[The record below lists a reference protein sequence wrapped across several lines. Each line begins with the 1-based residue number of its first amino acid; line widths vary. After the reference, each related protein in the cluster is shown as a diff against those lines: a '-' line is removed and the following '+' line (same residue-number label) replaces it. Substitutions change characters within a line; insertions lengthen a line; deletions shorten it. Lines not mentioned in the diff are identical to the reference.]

1 MKKFFI
7 GLYYFMSIGF
17 ILLVGQDSFPK
28 DSFQVVILILMIFA
42 SLAFFLGNK
51 PQHVQK
57 SESPSEPVI
66 VDGHVQGLYDKLS
79 KSNTDI
85 SLLQSENAKLKDKNK
100 DLKQEIKTLTLTA
113 LIEYNKLIVEE
124 NLNSEEV
131 KSKIALLE
139 IEEKDLIEKGHAL
152 ESKNTLDSKVG
163 RSKAKQILKSFNS
176 DVNSILI
183 NTTLSNS
190 EASRARIIKAF
201 EQANKAFAD
210 ESVAISKDYLTLKLQ
225 RLDLTLLALQR
236 KQDEIEQQKAIKEQ
250 MREEEKVRRE
260 IEAEKKKIE
269 KEVSQFAAESK
280 KLMDYL
286 AKANSDIERNL
297 YADKIK
303 ELEEKIKLLEEDK
316 KRVFEREANTRA
328 GFVYVIS
335 NIGSF
340 GEDIYKIGMTRRL
353 EPMDRVKELGDASVP
368 FEFDVHAMIFS
379 DDAPALETLLHQTF
393 KDKQVNK
400 VNPRKE
406 FFKVS
411 LTDIAELVKK
421 EFNATTE
428 FTMLAEAAQ
437 YRESLR
443 IAETSNAAT

>member
-1 MKKFFI
+1 
-7 GLYYFMSIGF
+7 
-17 ILLVGQDSFPK
+17 
-28 DSFQVVILILMIFA
+28 
-42 SLAFFLGNK
+42 
-51 PQHVQK
+51 
-57 SESPSEPVI
+57 
-66 VDGHVQGLYDKLS
+66 
-79 KSNTDI
+79 
-85 SLLQSENAKLKDKNK
+85 
-100 DLKQEIKTLTLTA
+100 LTLT
-113 LIEYNKLIVEE
+113 V
-124 NLNSEEV
+124 
-131 KSKIALLE
+131 
-139 IEEKDLIEKGHAL
+139 
-152 ESKNTLDSKVG
+152 
-163 RSKAKQILKSFNS
+163 
-176 DVNSILI
+176 
-183 NTTLSNS
+183 
-190 EASRARIIKAF
+190 
-201 EQANKAFAD
+201 
-210 ESVAISKDYLTLKLQ
+210 
-225 RLDLTLLALQR
+225 LQR
-236 KQDEIEQQKAIKEQ
+236 KQDEMEQQRAIKEQ
-250 MREEEKVRRE
+250 MREEEKVRKE
-260 IEAEKKKIE
+260 IELEKKKIE

-340 GEDIYKIGMTRRL
+340 GEDVYKIGMTRRL
-353 EPMDRVKELGDASVP
+353 EPMDRVKELSDASVP

-379 DDAPALETLLHQTF
+379 DDAPALEALLHQTF

-406 FFKVS
+406 FYKVS

-443 IAETSNAAT
+443 IAETSSATA

>member
-28 DSFQVVILILMIFA
+28 DSFQAVILILMIFA
-42 SLAFFLGNK
+42 ALAFVLGNK
-51 PQHVQK
+51 PQRVQE

-66 VDGHVQGLYDKLS
+66 VDGHVQGLYDRLS

-100 DLKQEIKTLTLTA
+100 NLKQEIKALTLTT
-113 LIEYNKLIVEE
+113 LVEYNKLIVEE
-124 NLNSEEV
+124 NLNSEEI

-139 IEEKDLIEKGHAL
+139 LEEKDLIENGHAL

-176 DVNSILI
+176 DINSILA

-190 EASRARIIKAF
+190 EASRTKIIKAF
-201 EQANKAFAD
+201 EQSNKAFAD
-210 ESVAISKDYLTLKLQ
+210 ESIAISKDYLTLKLQ
-225 RLDLTLLALQR
+225 HLDLTLTALQR
-236 KQDEIEQQKAIKEQ
+236 KRDEMEQQRAIKEQ
-250 MREEEKVRRE
+250 MREEEKVRKE
-260 IEAEKKKIE
+260 IELEKKKIE

-340 GEDIYKIGMTRRL
+340 GENIYKIGMTRRL
-353 EPMDRVKELGDASVP
+353 EPMDRIKELGDASVP

-406 FFKVS
+406 FFNVP

-443 IAETSNAAT
+443 IAETSSAAA